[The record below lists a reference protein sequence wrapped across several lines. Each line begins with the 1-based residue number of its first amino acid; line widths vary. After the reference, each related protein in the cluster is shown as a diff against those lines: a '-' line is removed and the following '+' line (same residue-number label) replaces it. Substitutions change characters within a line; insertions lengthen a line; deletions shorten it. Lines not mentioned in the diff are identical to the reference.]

1 MKEGENGTKCRFM
14 ALHLRRVIARL
25 ARINMCWRARARR
38 LQRSESKQDA
48 ETHPGTAGTHTRAA
62 DRKLRLTTC
71 HIGIF
76 TGEITVETRALL

>member
-14 ALHLRRVIARL
+14 ALHLRHVTARL
-25 ARINMCWRARARR
+25 ARINMCSGARARR

-48 ETHPGTAGTHTRAA
+48 ETHPGTAGTHTQAA

-71 HIGIF
+71 HIRIF
-76 TGEITVETRALL
+76 TGEIII